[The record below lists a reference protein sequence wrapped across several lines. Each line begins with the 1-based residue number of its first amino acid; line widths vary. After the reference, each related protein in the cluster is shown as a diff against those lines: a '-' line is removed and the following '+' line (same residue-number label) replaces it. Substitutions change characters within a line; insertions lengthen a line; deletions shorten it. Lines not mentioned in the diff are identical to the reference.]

1 VSKIESVK
9 WAGGAR
15 FKVGADVALDCLE
28 KIREENDGSITADG
42 VVEEAEKE
50 ESPIHEEFEWSDSIA
65 AHEHRKYTARTMIR
79 SLHVVR
85 EEAPNVEARQ
95 YELRVA
101 TKDKA
106 IKSGIPQRCYRTTED
121 ILADPIERDRLIARA
136 VQDLATFRSRYA
148 GLSELAV
155 VFSAID
161 DVAAA

>member
-1 VSKIESVK
+1 MSKIESVK
-9 WAGGAR
+9 WAGGTR
-15 FKVGADVALDCLE
+15 FKVDAEVALDCLE
-28 KIREENDGSITADG
+28 KVREDNDGSITAD
-42 VVEEAEKE
+42 VVVYEAEKE
-50 ESPIHEEFEWSDSIA
+50 QSPIHEEFEWIDTIA

-95 YELRVA
+95 YELQVT
-101 TKDKA
+101 TKDQA
-106 IKSGIPQRCYRTTED
+106 IKLGIPQRSYRTTED

-136 VQDLATFRSRYA
+136 IRDLAAFRSRYA